1 MNIPKFFF
9 VFFFYFFFILWGQF
23 AFTNDSKIRSSRL
36 VRPRLIQ
43 ISLILS
49 ILPFFVVT
57 HQSFINQN
65 CPLFFLPHNSN
76 TKTHRKPV
84 HINQFISSLRVTDSH
99 RDYGPQ
105 PFRQSFRK
113 VSSNYKAL
121 SFSFGFTFFSL
132 LMYSISS
139 VQGHSFSTMLFF
151 FLEFY
156 LMFY

>member
-1 MNIPKFFF
+1 M
-9 VFFFYFFFILWGQF
+9 
-23 AFTNDSKIRSSRL
+23 

-49 ILPFFVVT
+49 IPSFFVVT
-57 HQSFINQN
+57 HKSSINQN
-65 CPLFFLPHNSN
+65 SPCSFILTTPTPKH
-76 TKTHRKPV
+76 TKPV
-84 HINQFISSLRVTDSH
+84 HINQFISLLRVRDSH

-132 LMYSISS
+132 LMDSISS

-151 FLEFY
+151 SWVSFNVLLNKIDY
-156 LMFY
+156 VSSTNVH